1 MKFKVGDKVRVTKII
16 EEDDNEPYT
25 RYIGK
30 EGVVVNLLNDNLDY
44 PIQVKIDSGGSFPFS
59 EKELELAVITN
70 WKQIFEEIESKVI
83 S

>member
-30 EGVVVNLLNDNLDY
+30 EGVVVNLLNDNLD
-44 PIQVKIDSGGSFPFS
+44 
-59 EKELELAVITN
+59 
-70 WKQIFEEIESKVI
+70 
-83 S
+83 